1 MPLLPL
7 PCKCFFGLFRLRC
20 ARAQGCRSRTTPR
33 YQSLSQLSLYQR
45 SERCQVFHVLVQIG
59 RLGRLQTAGRVA
71 KTSIVDDVT
80 ESLAADSSLADP
92 GVTIHARAE
101 VGLGILE
108 MKSEDAL
115 HAHQ

>member
-1 MPLLPL
+1 MAPT
-7 PCKCFFGLFRLRC
+7 
-20 ARAQGCRSRTTPR
+20 AVRSCSGWFCPRPR
-33 YQSLSQLSLYQR
+33 YRSPSRLGNYQR
-45 SERCQVFHVLVQIG
+45 SEQRQVFHVLVQIG
-59 RLGRLQTAGRVA
+59 RLGRLQTAGQVA
-71 KTSIVDDVT
+71 KAGIVDDVT